1 MLEHPL
7 LLHVFIGSLGVFN
20 FFLYKKQFPSGSG
33 MVASL
38 LLLQV
43 SVDAACLE
51 TAGTK
56 VPFGVE
62 NPPGYALTTSFLPKP
77 DPREWV
83 PCGPAALGHCL
94 RLPRL
99 DLGVGC

>member
-1 MLEHPL
+1 M
-7 LLHVFIGSLGVFN
+7 FSLGVWGFLN
-20 FFLYKKQFPSGSG
+20 FFVYKKQFLSGSG

-38 LLLQV
+38 LHLRV

-51 TAGTK
+51 TAGAK

-77 DPREWV
+77 DPCEWV
-83 PCGPAALGHCL
+83 PCGLAALGHCL
-94 RLPRL
+94 GLPRL
-99 DLGVGC
+99 DLGVGS